1 MIEPNKAID
10 KIKEAMPSGWEK
22 MLSFAKKN
30 PAWLMVILA
39 ILAGTGAVVA
49 AATVPAVG
57 IGVGAAGAGGG
68 AFGASRK
75 KW

>member
-1 MIEPNKAID
+1 
-10 KIKEAMPSGWEK
+10 